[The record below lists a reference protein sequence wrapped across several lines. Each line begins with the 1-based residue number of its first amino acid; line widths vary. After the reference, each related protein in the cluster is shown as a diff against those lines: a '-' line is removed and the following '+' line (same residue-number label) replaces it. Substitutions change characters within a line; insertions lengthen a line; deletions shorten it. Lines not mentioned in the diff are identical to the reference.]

1 MFKPDRLIKYT
12 AKPSEMNSVKARQ
25 AKLSVKNKDVQL
37 LNRCNAVWQNMD
49 DFRQQRARG
58 IRFAYGDQWGDNI
71 TVNGKTTTYRK
82 YLMDKGNVVIQ
93 NNLIKNRVE
102 TIVGQMVKERMEPVC
117 HAIDRDEQQYGEV
130 MTATLQANCEK
141 NVMVELYKMCMR
153 EICYGGIAAIYE
165 SYDDVSG
172 PNRRMDSWSQFINPN
187 LLIMESEA
195 VDPRHWDISLIGR
208 IYYKPIEGIYAQF
221 AKSPA
226 DYAVLRDVYSN
237 QAVQFKTEE
246 SSEFNDK
253 FDDGNLVFM
262 RSDDPTRCYVCEVWT
277 KETKPRIRLWD
288 KNIGKEEIIDA
299 DDSAYRREVK
309 AENNRRK
316 ALAESNGFG
325 AEEIPYI
332 VGDGFGNDE
341 DERNGFFIDTFWYC
355 RMLAPDGTILWE
367 GESPYADRSHPFSVM
382 VFPFADGK
390 ASGYMN
396 DAIDQNL
403 AINRAVVLHD
413 WLLRAQAKGITLVP
427 KALVPDDVTLEEFAN
442 SWTEVDGM
450 IFIDVKPGEEGMIP
464 KTFNSAA
471 QTFDVGGLIAT
482 YSNLMDKGT
491 PATDAMQGN
500 TPHSGTSGALYAQMT
515 ANANTSVAALMESF
529 HKFVENLLNKKM
541 KNIIS
546 FYNPERFA
554 QIAGSVDGVF
564 DNENLNLNE
573 IQDLEY
579 DLTIKESAN
588 TPVARAVV
596 NQDAKEFLLN
606 GLISFEEYL
615 EIADVPYADKIL
627 QGRQARQAEI
637 ENAVQQRGPS
647 AGGGGNGVPEEEQ
660 PSIKMENQ
668 DPMLAPGVRMPT
680 PYI

>member
-1 MFKPDRLIKYT
+1 MFKPERLIKYN
-12 AKPSEMNSVKARQ
+12 AKPSDMDSVKVRQ
-25 AKLSVKNKDVQL
+25 SKLNSKHKDVEL
-37 LNRCNAVWQNMD
+37 LHRCEAVWNNMD
-49 DFRQQRARG
+49 EFRQQRARG
-58 IRFAYGDQWGDNI
+58 IRFAYGDQWGDMI

-93 NNLIKNRVE
+93 NNLIKNKVE
-102 TIVGQMVKERMEPVC
+102 TIVGNMVRERMEPVC
-117 HAIDRDEQQYGEV
+117 HAIDREEQQYGEV

-141 NVMVELYKMCMR
+141 NIMPELYKMCMR

-172 PNRRMDSWSQFINPN
+172 PNRRMDTWSQFINPN

-195 VDPRHWDISLIGR
+195 IDPRHWDISLIGR

-221 AKSPA
+221 AKTPS
-226 DYAVLRDVYSN
+226 DYAILKEIYAN
-237 QAVQFKTEE
+237 QAVPFKTEKQRE
-246 SSEFNDK
+246 MNDQ
-253 FDDGNLVFM
+253 FDEGELVFM

-277 KETKPRIRLWD
+277 RETKARIRLWD
-288 KNIGKEEIIDA
+288 KNAGTEEIIDA
-299 DDSAYRREVK
+299 SDYAYRREIK
-309 AENNRRK
+309 AENQRRRS
-316 ALAESNGFG
+316 LAVENGFSE
-325 AEEIPYI
+325 EEIPYI

-341 DERNGFFIDTFWYC
+341 DEKNGFFIDTFWYC

-367 GESPYADRSHPFSVM
+367 GESPYADRSHPFTVL

-427 KALVPDDVTLEEFAN
+427 KALVPDDVSFEEFAN

-471 QTFDVGGLIAT
+471 QTFDVGSLIAT
-482 YSNLMDKGT
+482 YSNLMDKGS
-491 PATDAMQGN
+491 PATDAMQGKS
-500 TPHSGTSGALYAQMT
+500 PHSGTSGALYAQMT
-515 ANANTSVAALMESF
+515 ANANLTIAALMESF
-529 HKFVENLLNKKM
+529 HKFVEGILNKKL
-541 KNIIS
+541 KNIIM
-546 FYNPERFA
+546 FYEPDRFKK
-554 QIAGSVDGVF
+554 IAGSVEGVF

-573 IQDLEY
+573 IQDIEY
-579 DLTIKESAN
+579 DMTIKESSN

-606 GLISFEEYL
+606 NLISFDEYL
-615 EIADVPYADKIL
+615 QIADVPYADKIL
-627 QGRQARQAEI
+627 QGRQARQAEM
-637 ENAVQQRGPS
+637 EAAQGQMAPAPQQSGQQPYIDQ
-647 AGGGGNGVPEEEQ
+647 AEEA
-660 PSIKMENQ
+660 
-668 DPMLAPGVRMPT
+668 LVAPGVKLPQPMV
-680 PYI
+680 